1 VLSLFLFVNSTGRAG
16 YSLLTPSSIAGINP
30 GLIELTVNTPSADSA
45 PVKALPPGPT
55 GPRSLVVG
63 RFLLRPTSFLE
74 ACERRYGEYFTLRLS
89 EERTQVVTSDPAAVK
104 TVFTGNPDQLLAGKN
119 NEILRPLL
127 GDRSVL
133 LLDRAEHLRQRRLM
147 LPPFHGERMKAY
159 AQTMREV
166 AERQVA
172 TWPRGTAFP
181 VAPSMQAVTLE
192 IILRTVFGL
201 TDEARIERVGT
212 PLRRLLD
219 AAANQTRLFA
229 LQVTS
234 SKNPRPRSPWGRFK
248 ALVAAAD
255 RVIYEELHERR
266 AQPGEAEDDI
276 LSMLLDA
283 RDEQGR
289 PLTDAELR
297 DELMT
302 LLLAGHET
310 TATALSW
317 TLERVV
323 RHPEVLERL
332 RTETAA
338 GEEAYLDATIK
349 EALRLRPVV
358 PAVGRHLTEPLEVGS
373 HLLPAG
379 VSINPSIYLL
389 HRRPDLYPEPHAF
402 RPERFLENP
411 PGTYTWIP
419 FGGGIRRCL
428 GASFALF
435 EMKVVLQTILER
447 TTLMPE
453 QEPGESVTRRAITYA
468 PNRGGRILVEA
479 PA

>member
-1 VLSLFLFVNSTGRAG
+1 MQ
-16 YSLLTPSSIAGINP
+16 
-30 GLIELTVNTPSADSA
+30 
-45 PVKALPPGPT
+45 
-55 GPRSLVVG
+55 
-63 RFLLRPTSFLE
+63 PTSFLE
-74 ACERRYGEYFTLRLS
+74 SCERRYGEYFTLRIS
-89 EERTQVVTSDPAAVK
+89 DDRTMVITSDPEAVK
-104 TVFTGNPDQLLAGKN
+104 TVFTGDPQQLHAGKN

-133 LLDRAEHLRQRRLM
+133 LLDGDAHLRQRRLM

-159 AQTMREV
+159 GETMREV
-166 AERQVA
+166 AERHVA
-172 TWPRGTAFP
+172 GWPRGTSFAA
-181 VAPSMQAVTLE
+181 APSMQAITLE

-201 TDEARIERVGT
+201 EDEERIERVGA

-219 AAANQTRLFA
+219 AAASQLRLLA

-234 SKNPRPRSPWGRFK
+234 SGNPRPRSPWGRFNK
-248 ALVAAAD
+248 LVAAAD
-255 RVIYEELHERR
+255 RVIYEELHDRR
-266 AQPGEAEDDI
+266 AQAPGADHDDI
-276 LSMLLDA
+276 LSMLLEA
-283 RDEQGR
+283 RDEEGR
-289 PLTDAELR
+289 PLTDLELR

-317 TLERVV
+317 TLERLV
-323 RHPEVLERL
+323 RHPAVVQRLLAER
-332 RTETAA
+332 RA
-338 GEEAYLDATIK
+338 GDGAEAYLDATIK

-358 PAVGRHLTEPLEVGS
+358 SAVGRYLTAPLEIGG

-389 HRRPDLYPEPHAF
+389 HRRPDLYPEPEAF
-402 RPERFLENP
+402 RPERFLDSP

-435 EMKVVLQTILER
+435 EMKIVLQTILDEVELV
-447 TTLMPE
+447 T
-453 QEPGESVTRRAITYA
+453 QEAPAELVTRRAVTFA
-468 PNRGGRILVEA
+468 PKHGARIAVEA
-479 PA
+479 A

>member
-1 VLSLFLFVNSTGRAG
+1 LTG
-16 YSLLTPSSIAGINP
+16 SSIAAINP
-30 GLIELTVNTPSADSA
+30 RLIELTVNSQ
-45 PVKALPPGPT
+45 LPPGPSL
-55 GPRSLVVG
+55 PRPLVVG
-63 RFLLRPTSFLE
+63 RFLLQPTSFLE
-74 ACERRYGEYFTLRLS
+74 SCERRYGEYFTLRLS
-89 EERTQVVTSDPAAVK
+89 EERTQVITSDPAAVK
-104 TVFTGNPDQLLAGKN
+104 TVFTGDPETMLAGKN
-119 NEILRPLL
+119 NEVLRPLL

-133 LLDRAEHLRQRRLM
+133 LLDRSEHLRQRRLM

-159 AQTMREV
+159 AETMRAV
-166 AERQVA
+166 AERQVGA
-172 TWPRGTAFP
+172 WPRGEAFP
-181 VAPSMQAVTLE
+181 VALSMQAITLE

-201 TDEARIERVGT
+201 SDEERIERIGA

-219 AAANQTRLFA
+219 ATASSARLFA

-248 ALVAAAD
+248 ALVAEAD
-255 RVIYEELHERR
+255 QVIYDELRERR
-266 AQPGEAEDDI
+266 QGAGEGEDDI

-283 RDEQGR
+283 RDEEGR
-289 PLTDAELR
+289 PLTDLELR

-323 RHPEVLERL
+323 RHPAVLERL
-332 RTETAA
+332 REEAGS

-349 EALRLRPVV
+349 EALRLRPVL
-358 PAVGRHLTEPLEVGS
+358 PAVGRHLTEPTEVGG

-389 HRRPDLYPEPHAF
+389 HRRSDLYPEPQAF
-402 RPERFLENP
+402 RPERFLGKS
-411 PGTYTWIP
+411 PGTYEWIP

-435 EMKVVLQTILER
+435 EMKIVMQTILER
-447 TTLMPE
+447 TTLMP
-453 QEPGESVTRRAITYA
+453 QAGPGEGVTRRAITYA
-468 PNRGGRILVEA
+468 PNRGARILVEA